1 MPRLLL
7 INPSNEHKG
16 LGNIQST
23 AFPTLNL
30 PYLGALTP
38 PEYNIEV
45 IDENIEPFKFR
56 DADIVGITAYT
67 ASAYRGYQISQMYRE
82 KEIPTV
88 MGGIHVSMMPDEAL
102 NYCDTVAIG
111 EAETVWPQIL
121 SDFESGHLK
130 KKYIGEWIDLKG
142 LPIPRRDILK
152 NPYYKWGSI
161 QTSRG
166 CPMNCSFCSVTA
178 FNGRRFRRRP
188 LNSVIEELYQIP
200 QKMVMITDDNLIGYG
215 KEDAEWTYEFFLR
228 IIKEGI
234 EKIFFAQTSI
244 QFGDDPE
251 LLMLAAKAGV
261 KIVFVGME
269 SVNPDT
275 LQSYGKNIN
284 LKRLK
289 EKKYKELISQ
299 IRKAGILFLGAF
311 LVGSDEEDKS
321 VFNSILNFAQSS
333 KIDVLQVTK
342 LTPLP
347 GTRLWETLEKENRIL
362 KQNFPEA
369 WNDYRF
375 SRILFKPMKMSIEEI
390 YEGYAYLK
398 KNFFSPWA
406 STKRTFNT
414 LCTMKSLTST
424 FIAYKFNKSYNKAFR
439 DSDNYHYSGRFG
451 LNKKFRI

>member
-1 MPRLLL
+1 
-7 INPSNEHKG
+7 
-16 LGNIQST
+16 
-23 AFPTLNL
+23 
-30 PYLGALTP
+30 
-38 PEYNIEV
+38 
-45 IDENIEPFKFR
+45 
-56 DADIVGITAYT
+56 
-67 ASAYRGYQISQMYRE
+67 
-82 KEIPTV
+82 
-88 MGGIHVSMMPDEAL
+88 
-102 NYCDTVAIG
+102 
-111 EAETVWPQIL
+111 
-121 SDFESGHLK
+121 
-130 KKYIGEWIDLKG
+130 
-142 LPIPRRDILK
+142 
-152 NPYYKWGSI
+152 
-161 QTSRG
+161 
-166 CPMNCSFCSVTA
+166 
-178 FNGRRFRRRP
+178 
-188 LNSVIEELYQIP
+188 
-200 QKMVMITDDNLIGYG
+200 MVMITDDNLIGYG